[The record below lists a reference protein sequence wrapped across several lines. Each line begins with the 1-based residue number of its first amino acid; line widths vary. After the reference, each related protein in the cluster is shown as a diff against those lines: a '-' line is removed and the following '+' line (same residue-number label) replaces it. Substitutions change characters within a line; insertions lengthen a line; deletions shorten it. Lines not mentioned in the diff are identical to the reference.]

1 MLKYLAPLVLFSVM
15 AVFLAL
21 GLNLNPRDIPSP
33 LINQPA
39 PDFALPVLGQPARTL
54 TKHGLIGE
62 VWILNVWASWCGS
75 CRLEHPIFNQLAK
88 KKLVT
93 IVGLNYKDDADA
105 AQQWLA
111 QLGNPYDVSIMD
123 QEGRT
128 GIDYGV
134 YGVPETFIVDKK
146 GIIRYKHTG
155 PVEVSDMQ
163 NILIPLIQQLKAEI
177 E

>member
-1 MLKYLAPLVLFSVM
+1 MLKYLTPLALFSVM

-33 LINQPA
+33 LIDKPA
-39 PDFALPVLGQPARTL
+39 PDFSLPVLGQPGRML
-54 TKHGLIGE
+54 TKHALIGD

-75 CRLEHPIFNQLAK
+75 CRVEHPLFNQLAK

-93 IVGLNYKDDADA
+93 LVGLNYKDDPKDA
-105 AQQWLA
+105 KQWLA
-111 QLGNPYDVSIMD
+111 QLGNPYAISVMD
-123 QEGRT
+123 LEGRT
-128 GIDYGV
+128 GLDYGV
-134 YGVPETFIVDKK
+134 YGVPESFVVDKK

-155 PVEVSDMQ
+155 PVEPNDMKD
-163 NILIPLIQQLKAEI
+163 ILIPLIKKLQAES

>member
-1 MLKYLAPLVLFSVM
+1 MLKYLTPLALFVVM

-39 PDFALPVLGQPARTL
+39 PDFSLPVLGQPGRTL
-54 TKHGLIGE
+54 KKQDLMGS

-75 CRLEHPIFNQLAK
+75 CRLEHPIFNQLAN

-93 IVGLNYKDDADA
+93 LIGLNYKDEADA
-105 AQQWLA
+105 AKQWLG

-134 YGVPETFIVDKK
+134 YGVPETFVVDKK
-146 GIIRYKHTG
+146 GIVRHKHTG
-155 PVEVSDMQ
+155 PVEVDDMQ
-163 NILIPLIQQLKAEI
+163 NILIPLIQQLKAE
-177 E
+177 

>member
-1 MLKYLAPLVLFSVM
+1 MFKYLAPLVLFIIM
-15 AVFLAL
+15 AIFLAL

-33 LINQPA
+33 LINKPA
-39 PDFALPVLGQPARTL
+39 PDFALPVLGQPARIL
-54 TKHGLIGE
+54 NKHALIGD
-62 VWILNVWASWCGS
+62 VWLLNVWASWCGS
-75 CRLEHPIFNQLAK
+75 CRSEHPIFNQLAK

-93 IVGLNYKDDADA
+93 IVGLNYKDEPA
-105 AQQWLA
+105 AAKQWLA
-111 QLGNPYDVSIMD
+111 QLGNPYDISIMD

-134 YGVPETFIVDKK
+134 YGVPETFVIDKK

-163 NILIPLIQQLKAEI
+163 NILIPLIQQLKAEV